1 MGRPHPGHGDKEHP
15 CSLPEPGTAGAA
27 AGSALP
33 FPLPPLPSPL
43 SPPGARGEEAPLT
56 GELPPPAGAPG
67 PRRLHGPR
75 PRRLCTRA
83 VAGRPGGGE
92 SRDDV
97 ARGGRDSGG
106 GRRKRRVRRWVAGRA
121 AARATRRPCSV
132 PSRALGRLPRP
143 PPPCGAAA
151 SLGPAQ
157 PLGLPGCPR
166 RDGCSALPFGLVV
179 APRASGAGGGN
190 RCCAVD
196 GRGLL
201 VWLRGLSGAWG

>member
-67 PRRLHGPR
+67 PRRRHGPR

-106 GRRKRRVRRWVAGRA
+106 GSRKRRVRRWVAGRA

-143 PPPCGAAA
+143 PPPRAVPPPRSAQPSPSGFRGAPAGMAAPLYPSAWSLRPGRAAPAAA
-151 SLGPAQ
+151 TA
-157 PLGLPGCPR
+157 
-166 RDGCSALPFGLVV
+166 VV
-179 APRASGAGGGN
+179 PWMGGG
-190 RCCAVD
+190 CLCGCA
-196 GRGLL
+196 
-201 VWLRGLSGAWG
+201 A